1 MIKSLILS
9 IILAYLAGS
18 INFSILL
25 FKMLGKDDPRNAFS
39 GNPGV
44 VNVYRQAGLFMAVVV
59 LLLDVGRALVVAF
72 IAIQLLPMA
81 LVPWAGL
88 GLILGN
94 RFPCFHGLHG
104 GKGVANYL
112 GFTTIISPVA
122 AGLSALG
129 WLLTYAIGRTPF
141 IGSFVMVFILAAG
154 TIAACEYSL
163 SAIAGVAATAGLIYY
178 NHKSNVL
185 GLLRQRGGT
194 D

>member
-1 MIKSLILS
+1 MKLLILS
-9 IILAYLAGS
+9 CLGAYVAGS

-25 FKMLGKDDPRNAFS
+25 FKMLGKDDPRKAFS

-44 VNVYRQAGLFMAVVV
+44 VNVYRQAGPFMAAVI
-59 LLLDVGRALVVAF
+59 LLLDMSRAVGVAF

-88 GLILGN
+88 ALILGN

-112 GFTTIISPVA
+112 GFTAMISPVA

-129 WLLTYAIGRTPF
+129 WLLTYAIWRTPF
-141 IGSFVMVFILAAG
+141 IASFVMVFILAAG
-154 TIAACEYSL
+154 TMAACEYSL
-163 SAIAGVAATAGLIYY
+163 PAIAGVAATAALIFY

-185 GLLRQRGGT
+185 GLMQQGGGV

>member
-1 MIKSLILS
+1 MDHDS
-9 IILAYLAGS
+9 
-18 INFSILL
+18 
-25 FKMLGKDDPRNAFS
+25 
-39 GNPGV
+39 
-44 VNVYRQAGLFMAVVV
+44 
-59 LLLDVGRALVVAF
+59 ALR
-72 IAIQLLPMA
+72 IY
-81 LVPWAGL
+81 
-88 GLILGN
+88 
-94 RFPCFHGLHG
+94 LHG

-112 GFTTIISPVA
+112 GFTAIISPVV

-163 SAIAGVAATAGLIYY
+163 SVIAGVAATAGLIYY

-185 GLLRQRGGT
+185 GLLRQRRGT

>member
-1 MIKSLILS
+1 MKLLILS
-9 IILAYLAGS
+9 CLGAYGAGS

-25 FKMLGKDDPRNAFS
+25 FKMLGKDDPRKAFS

-44 VNVYRQAGLFMAVVV
+44 VNVYRQAGRFMATVV
-59 LLLDVGRALVVAF
+59 LLLDMSRAMGVAY
-72 IAIQLLPMA
+72 IAIRLLPET

-94 RFPCFHGLHG
+94 RFPCFHGLQG

-112 GFTTIISPVA
+112 GFTAMISPVA

-129 WLLTYAIGRTPF
+129 WLLTYAIWRIPF
-141 IGSFVMVFILAAG
+141 IGSFAMVFILAVG

-163 SAIAGVAATAGLIYY
+163 SATAGVAATAVLIYY
-178 NHKSNVL
+178 NHKSNLL
-185 GLLRQRGGT
+185 GLLRQRGGAE
-194 D
+194 

>member
-1 MIKSLILS
+1 MKLLILS
-9 IILAYLAGS
+9 CIGAYLAGS

-25 FKMLGKDDPRNAFS
+25 FKILGEDDLRNKFS
-39 GNPGV
+39 GNPGTT
-44 VNVYRQAGLFMAVVV
+44 NVYRQLGMLWAALV
-59 LLLDVGRALVVAF
+59 LLLDVGRSMGVALISVS
-72 IAIQLLPMA
+72 LLNME

-88 GLILGN
+88 ALILGN
-94 RFPCFHGLHG
+94 RCPCFHSFRG

-129 WLLTYAIGRTPF
+129 WLLTYAIWRIPF
-141 IGSFVMVFILAAG
+141 IGSFAMVFILAAG
-154 TIAACEYSL
+154 TIAAGEYSL
-163 SAIAGVAATAGLIYY
+163 SATAGVAATAVLIYY

-185 GLLRQRGGT
+185 GLLRQGGGA

>member
-1 MIKSLILS
+1 MLLCIG
-9 IILAYLAGS
+9 AYGAGS

-25 FKMLGKDDPRNAFS
+25 FKMLGKNDPRKAFS

-44 VNVYRQAGLFMAVVV
+44 VNVYRQAGLFMATVV
-59 LLLDVGRALVVAF
+59 LLLDMSRALGVAY
-72 IAIQLLPMA
+72 IAIRLLPET

-112 GFTTIISPVA
+112 GFTAIISPVA

-129 WLLTYAIGRTPF
+129 WLLTYAIWRTPF

-154 TIAACEYSL
+154 TMAACQYSL
-163 SAIAGVAATAGLIYY
+163 AAIAGVAATAALIIYS
-178 NHKSNVL
+178 HKSNVL
-185 GLLRQRGGT
+185 GLLQQGGGV

>member
-1 MIKSLILS
+1 LLIFVF
-9 IILAYLAGS
+9 IGAYLVGS

-25 FKMLGKDDPRNAFS
+25 FKILGEDDLRNKFS
-39 GNPGV
+39 GNPGTT
-44 VNVYRQAGLFMAVVV
+44 NVYRQLGMLWAALV
-59 LLLDVGRALVVAF
+59 LLLDVGRSMGVALISVS
-72 IAIQLLPMA
+72 LLNME

-88 GLILGN
+88 ALILGN
-94 RFPCFHGLHG
+94 RCPCFHSFRG

-129 WLLTYAIGRTPF
+129 WLLTYAIWRIPF
-141 IGSFVMVFILAAG
+141 IGSFAMVFILAAG
-154 TIAACEYSL
+154 TIAAGEYSL
-163 SAIAGVAATAGLIYY
+163 SATAGVSATAVLIYY

-185 GLLRQRGGT
+185 GLLRQGGGA